1 MEPIAIEQ
9 DADNLLRIKNLAMTY
24 DLMYI
29 ALDDLMW
36 VAFTFDHVK
45 IWTKWQSFFCGWCSE
60 DVASIYN
67 TLENCLKKICMVIG
81 LKVFL
86 LNN

>member
-45 IWTKWQSFFCGWCSE
+45 QNEQNDSSFS
-60 DVASIYN
+60 VAAV
-67 TLENCLKKICMVIG
+67 LKM
-81 LKVFL
+81 L
-86 LNN
+86 LL